1 MVTKGV
7 MMKRRRITYTVA
19 ILVSLLIFGLLYYK
33 NVVNSPFKTNDS
45 NITFKV
51 TEGEAFNTLLD
62 ELDENG
68 VLKNKFLV
76 KLNVKVNKYNI
87 QLLPGTYEIN
97 SDISLEEFIKTIQQ
111 ESSSGNAIEVTIPEG
126 FTINQI
132 ADRFAEKELF
142 TKDEFLDAINNY
154 PLPDYVKS
162 NSKKKYNLEGYLY
175 PDTYFFTED
184 TKPEDA
190 IKMMIKEFEKA
201 LDKAEKET
209 GTTLN
214 NDEIEE
220 LVIKASLV
228 EREGYLNE
236 ERPLIASVIN
246 NRLKKDMALEFCST
260 VNYIIG
266 YDKDNTVLSNNDIKV
281 DSPYNTYKN
290 KGLPV
295 GAIASPG
302 YASIKA
308 CLAPT
313 DTDYL
318 YFMRLYDQGGKH
330 HFSTTYEE
338 HRKVQLEE
346 EAKAKK

>member
-7 MMKRRRITYTVA
+7 MMKRRRITYFTGIIV
-19 ILVSLLIFGLLYYK
+19 ILLITGLLYYK
-33 NVVNSPFKTNDS
+33 NVVNQPFKTNES
-45 NITFKV
+45 KISFKV

-62 ELDENG
+62 ELDKSG

-76 KLNVKVNKYNI
+76 KLKCKSNNYNI
-87 QLLPGTYEIN
+87 QLLPGTYEID
-97 SDISLEEFIKTIQQ
+97 SEISLEEFINSIQQ
-111 ESSSGNAIEVTIPEG
+111 ESKNGNVVEVTIPEG
-126 FTINQI
+126 FTIEKI
-132 ADRFAEKELF
+132 ADRFSEKGLY
-142 TKDEFLDAINNY
+142 TKDEFLDAIKNY

-175 PDTYFFTED
+175 PDTYFFTKD

-190 IKMMIKEFEKA
+190 IKLMVEEFEKA
-201 LDKAEKET
+201 LKKAEKET
-209 GTTLN
+209 GTKLN
-214 NDEIEE
+214 KDDIEE
-220 LVIKASLV
+220 LVVKASLV

-281 DSPYNTYKN
+281 NSPYNTYKN

-308 CLAPT
+308 CLAPS

-330 HFSTTYEE
+330 HFSSTYEE